1 MKIKLYKCFEH
12 WYHGGTIWLY
22 SDPHFQKDKEME
34 QYFNWPSSEQR
45 LEYINKLVT
54 KNDTF
59 ICLGDVGD
67 DLQYISRIKCDYKV
81 LVTGNHDKG
90 NSIYKRKVLD
100 CGVCNT
106 EEEAK
111 AICKSGLMHTYSI
124 GNVKPDGYISVG
136 GPDDERF
143 ILRKDNRLFDEIYDG
158 PLFINQKILLSHE
171 SIKLPFVI
179 NIHGHHHTQPF
190 ITCKSDIEYEFG
202 LLKASDLWCKEFT
215 GHNFCINCAAD
226 VIRFK
231 PIRLDKLL
239 EYVPQKSVKSIHEF
253 CIDEATERKKNVK
266 TDCV

>member
-1 MKIKLYKCFEH
+1 
-12 WYHGGTIWLY
+12 
-22 SDPHFQKDKEME
+22 ME

-67 DLQYISRIKCDYKV
+67 DLQYISKIKCDYKV
-81 LVTGNHDKG
+81 LITGNHDKG
-90 NSIYKRKVLD
+90 NQNYKRVKDFLITYAD
-100 CGVCNT
+100 T
-106 EEEAK
+106 EEKAK
-111 AICKSGLMHTYSI
+111 EIIKTRTY
-124 GNVKPDGYISVG
+124 VG
-136 GPDDERF
+136 GTTTHDITYKIPEKYID
-143 ILRKDNRLFDEIYDG
+143 LRVRKCSDNRWGFDYEVVNDNHLFDEIYDG

-179 NIHGHHHTQPF
+179 NIHGHEHCNPF
-190 ITCKSDIEYEFG
+190 ITCKNDIEYEFG

-215 GHNFCINCAAD
+215 GHSFCINCAAD

-239 EYVPQKSVKSIHEF
+239 EYVPQNAVKSIHEL
-253 CIDEATERKKNVK
+253 CIEQANRGNKE
-266 TDCV
+266 